1 MSEIPTNH
9 NPDEVADWQGVA
21 DTMNDWHPD
30 LQAHAK
36 RIITERGLPVDL
48 SQHEAQSGRDVNVG
62 QTEQLPDRIML
73 DRDEIRPRSIAN
85 GETEIVLQRHGKYI
99 RDKDDPSAGQL
110 TPEAVQL
117 ETESA
122 VRYFSELIAQVPEGE
137 RSGINVLF
145 VSSDTSY
152 ADNGQRSYQT
162 TEIAQQVAEQLFR
175 ENDIPLENILNI
187 TPDLKNQPMVIPEL
201 REPQIFDQSPD
212 FVAYM
217 KQKYGDLDKDFWIA
231 FEEDTEKETR
241 LAMDAEGPD
250 EIADRL
256 KYAVGLLANYG
267 ASVHKENPNE
277 RLVIWAGTHYD
288 TISPFVKRDILHKDK
303 TIPVLVDYGGGV
315 VIDVDQRGN
324 TTANVA
330 GETYEFSVLAK

>member
-1 MSEIPTNH
+1 MSEILNH
-9 NPDEVADWQGVA
+9 SPDEVAGWQDVA
-21 DTMNDWHPD
+21 DSMGDWHPD

-36 RIITERGLPVDL
+36 RIIGERRLPVDL

-62 QTEQLPDRIML
+62 QVEQTLDKIML
-73 DRDEIRPRSIAN
+73 DRDGIRPNNITN
-85 GETEIVLQRHGKYI
+85 GQTEIVLQRHGKYI
-99 RDKDDPSAGQL
+99 RDKDDPDAGKL
-110 TPEAVQL
+110 TPEAIQL

-122 VRYFSELIAQVPEGE
+122 FRYFSELIAQVPENE
-137 RSGINVLF
+137 RGAINVLF

-152 ADNGQRSYQT
+152 ANNGQRSYQT
-162 TEIAQQVAEQLFR
+162 TEIAQQVAERLFQ

-187 TPDLKNQPMVIPEL
+187 TPDLENQPMTIPEL
-201 REPQIFDQSPD
+201 REPQMFNQSPD
-212 FVAYM
+212 FVEYM

-231 FEEDTEKETR
+231 FEEDVEKETR

-256 KYAVGLLANYG
+256 KYAVGLLANYS
-267 ASVHKENPNE
+267 ASVHQENPNE

-303 TIPVLVDYGGGV
+303 TAPVLVDYGGGI
-315 VIDVDQRGN
+315 VIDIDQFGRS
-324 TTANVA
+324 TANVA
-330 GETYEFSVLAK
+330 GETHEFSVLAK